1 MQSDGP
7 YKVERHALGGV
18 GIVGPSRDGS
28 YTGLDMSQ
36 SEERVGYLNEGY
48 AEGRKAAEPGP
59 DPSGVSLQNFM
70 GGAK

>member
-7 YKVERHALGGV
+7 YELGDKIFIRGRSNSWELQTKADVELANHA
-18 GIVGPSRDGS
+18 
-28 YTGLDMSQ
+28 
-36 SEERVGYLNEGY
+36 Y
-48 AEGRKAAEPGP
+48 AEGRKAAEPGT